1 MIPHQHETIFIHIPK
16 CAGTSIE
23 RVFLDDLNVTW
34 QNRGPLLLR
43 KNENHEVGPPRL
55 AHLTCNEYTK
65 FHYISKKLFRKYFK
79 FSICRNPYARTYS
92 LYKYTTSQAI
102 SFDSFVLDLKEKFSK
117 EKHFWF
123 IRPQT
128 DFIFKKN
135 GGLAIDFLGK
145 LETIDKDFMYISKK
159 SRLNVFNLPKRN
171 ISKAKAQNNFEIN
184 SVEDIKKSLSSQAKK
199 IIIELYGK
207 DFELLNYEI

>member
-1 MIPHQHETIFIHIPK
+1 MQWIYKVSLYIKKT
-16 CAGTSIE
+16 
-23 RVFLDDLNVTW
+23 
-34 QNRGPLLLR
+34 
-43 KNENHEVGPPRL
+43 
-55 AHLTCNEYTK
+55 
-65 FHYISKKLFRKYFK
+65 ISKILQIFNLPKSLRSHLLSVQIHYKSSHKLRFLCARLKRKIQQRKTLLVYQTTNRFYF
-79 FSICRNPYARTYS
+79 
-92 LYKYTTSQAI
+92 Q
-102 SFDSFVLDLKEKFSK
+102 
-117 EKHFWF
+117 
-123 IRPQT
+123 
-128 DFIFKKN
+128 KN

>member
-1 MIPHQHETIFIHIPK
+1 M
-16 CAGTSIE
+16 
-23 RVFLDDLNVTW
+23 
-34 QNRGPLLLR
+34 
-43 KNENHEVGPPRL
+43 
-55 AHLTCNEYTK
+55 
-65 FHYISKKLFRKYFK
+65 
-79 FSICRNPYARTYS
+79 
-92 LYKYTTSQAI
+92 
-102 SFDSFVLDLKEKFSK
+102 LDLKEKFSK